1 MVLRARP
8 GEEAEAPVRESFEA
22 VYRRHFAFAW
32 RSLRSLGVPERDL
45 PDAAQD
51 VFVVVHRKLDEFDF
65 RCRVTTWL
73 YGICLRVASTRRRLA
88 PNRHERLGEEG
99 DHPVLSV
106 REAVSPELAERRAL
120 LASALDAMP
129 EEQRAVFT
137 LFELEGMTGEEIAE
151 LLEVKPA
158 TVHSRL
164 RLARETFRRV
174 VRRAQAR
181 DAFDDGRPP
190 GDAT

>member
-1 MVLRARP
+1 MALRARP
-8 GEEAEAPVRESFEA
+8 VDEPEAPVRESFEA

-73 YGICLRVASTRRRLA
+73 YGICLRVASGRRRLA
-88 PNRHERLGEEG
+88 PNRHERLGEEPEPPL
-99 DHPVLSV
+99 HV
-106 REAVSPELAERRAL
+106 RDATSPELAERRAL
-120 LASALDAMP
+120 LAEALDAMP
-129 EEQRAVFT
+129 DDQRAVFT

-151 LLEVKPA
+151 LLEVKSA

-174 VRRAQAR
+174 VRRARVR

-190 GDAT
+190 GDPK

>member
-1 MVLRARP
+1 MAMRARP
-8 GEEAEAPVRESFEA
+8 MEPDAPLRESFEA
-22 VYRRHFAFAW
+22 VYRGNFAFAW

-51 VFVVVHRKLDEFDF
+51 VFVVVHRKLAEFDF

-73 YGICLRVASTRRRLA
+73 YGICLRVASGRRRLA
-88 PNRHERLGEEG
+88 PNRHESLGNEG
-99 DHPVLSV
+99 EPAIQVAEV
-106 REAVSPELAERRAL
+106 VSPEVAEQRAL
-120 LASALDAMP
+120 LTQALDAMP
-129 EEQRAVFT
+129 TEQRAVFT

-151 LLEVKPA
+151 LLEVSAA

-174 VRRAQAR
+174 VRRAR
-181 DAFDDGRPP
+181 VREAFDHGRW
-190 GDAT
+190 GERR